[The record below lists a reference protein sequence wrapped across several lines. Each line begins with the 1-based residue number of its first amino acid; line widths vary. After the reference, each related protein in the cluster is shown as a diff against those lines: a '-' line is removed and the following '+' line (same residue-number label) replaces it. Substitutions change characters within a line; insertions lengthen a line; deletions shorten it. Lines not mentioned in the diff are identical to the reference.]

1 MVLLARST
9 GSHCGIGLD
18 AQLSCRVYRRFLQQ
32 CNSLQRKCCN
42 SATVCNVNL
51 WAAVLTTTLVAAPP
65 ALRPLAAKG
74 TTRAPSGALSLQ
86 PTIPVIPAN
95 LNMRSKAQ

>member
-1 MVLLARST
+1 LPFFTDTVAADVVVSAWLMVLLARST

-51 WAAVLTTTLVAAPP
+51 WAAVLTTTLVA
-65 ALRPLAAKG
+65 
-74 TTRAPSGALSLQ
+74 
-86 PTIPVIPAN
+86 
-95 LNMRSKAQ
+95 